1 MHTLNEKTDQ
11 QLKMLLIETHLRC
24 GFRSDEC
31 QAVLHRLYERGCSRD
46 DVVTL
51 LVASEIYQSVEA
63 FYRRHPTQ
71 L

>member
-1 MHTLNEKTDQ
+1 MLTLQEKTDQ

-24 GFRSDEC
+24 GFASDEC
-31 QAVLHRLYERGCSRD
+31 QAVLHRLYERGLSRD

-51 LVASEIYQSVEA
+51 LVASELYQSVDA
-63 FYRRHPTQ
+63 FYRKNPPQ